1 MSTVLVEVSN
11 AVPNWHEKF
20 LAHVLPTVQS
30 VASFRFRGLPPV
42 DLEEAIS
49 EVVALAMIVFVRL
62 MERGKDPQ
70 TFPSRLARYAVLRV
84 KAGRIAGA
92 QDRSRDAMS
101 RLAHRQRGFG
111 VESLDAA
118 DRQNGDGWESVL
130 VENWTITPADLAAS
144 RIDFREWLGRMKRR
158 RREIAESLAAG
169 YRTEEV
175 AELFRLSRGRV
186 SQMRREFE
194 NSWRKYQEDAPS
206 RPEKEKPAGSAAA

>member
-1 MSTVLVEVSN
+1 MSTVLVEVRD
-11 AVPNWHEKF
+11 AVPGWHEQF

-30 VASFRFRGLPPV
+30 VASFRFRDLPPV
-42 DLEEAIS
+42 DLEEAVS

-62 MERGKDPQ
+62 IARGKDPQ
-70 TFPSRLARYAVLRV
+70 TFPSRLARFAVLRV

-118 DRQNGDGWESVL
+118 ARQNGQSWESVL
-130 VENWTITPADLAAS
+130 VESWTVTPADLAAS
-144 RIDFREWLGRMKRR
+144 RIDFREWLDRMKRR

-175 AELFRLSRGRV
+175 AELFRLSPGRV
-186 SQMRREFE
+186 SQMRREFQ
-194 NSWRKYQEDAPS
+194 NSWRKYQAE
-206 RPEKEKPAGSAAA
+206 RPLRTDQHPIAA